1 VAPGHAE
8 AAERRGEGEGGAERC
23 KAARNSIHSAG
34 RRGTYDHINFDKG
47 ELTMEMTE
55 KKNDLKSMMVE
66 SMEKVKEMVD
76 ANNIVGEP
84 ITTPDGVTLIPIS
97 RLSYGFGCG
106 GGDYG
111 KNKER
116 SGAGCGAGVR
126 VEPMAFLVVKG
137 GVTRMLPVGAPA
149 ITTVDR
155 VIEMVPELLDRVEGF
170 VDKKRNKDF

>member
-1 VAPGHAE
+1 MDE
-8 AAERRGEGEGGAERC
+8 
-23 KAARNSIHSAG
+23 
-34 RRGTYDHINFDKG
+34 TMDKKRP
-47 ELTMEMTE
+47 LSDLMRSTMDKIREMADT
-55 KKNDLKSMMVE
+55 NT
-66 SMEKVKEMVD
+66 
-76 ANNIVGEP
+76 IVGQP
-84 ITTPDGVTLIPIS
+84 ITTPDGVTLIPVS

-111 KNKER
+111 KNKEN

-137 GVTRMLPVGAPA
+137 GVTRMLPVGTPA

>member
-1 VAPGHAE
+1 
-8 AAERRGEGEGGAERC
+8 
-23 KAARNSIHSAG
+23 
-34 RRGTYDHINFDKG
+34 
-47 ELTMEMTE
+47 MEMTE
-55 KKNDLKSMMVE
+55 KNKSSLSAMMETSMDKIRQMVE
-66 SMEKVKEMVD
+66 S
-76 ANNIVGEP
+76 NTIVGEP
-84 ITTPDGVTLIPIS
+84 LTTPDGVTLIPVS

-111 KNKER
+111 KNKEN

-137 GVTRMLPVGAPA
+137 GVTRMLPVGTPA